1 VGGLVSGHDHVEG
14 VGHRGFFF
22 YEERQTL
29 TKLNSVSVCHKD
41 VMQQRPQFLITS
53 GGLMPPDR
61 VQ

>member
-1 VGGLVSGHDHVEG
+1 LGGLVSGHDHVEG

-22 YEERQTL
+22 HDERQTL
-29 TKLNSVSVCHKD
+29 TKVNPVSVCHKY

-53 GGLMPPDR
+53 GGLVPSDR